1 MSSVTEGGD
10 SMIGF
15 VVLQTT
21 FEWAAI
27 GLLITLLIAVG
38 TGLGAIIK
46 IAYDTSQELGIMLH
60 GPDDD
65 SSDGFITESRERHEK
80 MENAHDQVYEQ
91 LLIQGRLLS
100 ELSHSFAEIAEEL
113 EEQEDVDVSVNLDRI
128 ERLRDKKD
136 DDRWDDEQAGRH
148 E

>member
-1 MSSVTEGGD
+1 MT
-10 SMIGF
+10 GF

-27 GLLITLLIAVG
+27 GLLFSLLIAVG

-46 IAYDTSQELGIMLH
+46 IAYDTSQQLGITLY
-60 GPDDD
+60 GSGGDL
-65 SSDGFITESRERHEK
+65 SDGFIAESRERHEEL
-80 MENAHDQVYEQ
+80 ENAHDQVYEQ

-100 ELSHSFAEIAEEL
+100 ELSYSFADIAEEL

-128 ERLRDKKD
+128 ERLHDKKD
-136 DDRWDDEQAGRH
+136 NDRWDDERAGRQSDD
-148 E
+148 